1 MTDRLTIFQRIE
13 RGEILTDADFAKCN
27 GVANIA
33 RKYYRQKQD
42 GIPAHKRA
50 EVLVEAKF
58 TESDIHAIMS
68 EPEQQSDD
76 SDRFREKYLK
86 HLFSAKDTLKP
97 LPPID
102 WAINEVIAFGG
113 LMGVFGKPGSK
124 KSFLMLSLAVHMATG
139 RQWLDYRV
147 KQCPVLWIDEDSGKN
162 RTWRRLQL
170 AQRGIE
176 ITDQDTEIPMNIISL
191 AGVNIVDPQGASDLE
206 RLILHTSAK
215 FVVIDTL
222 ADVCIGAAIISPDDM
237 QEPLRQLRQIAERT
251 GALICFIYHTN
262 KAGDFLGAINI
273 SGKVD
278 LLLQIESASDSDIIK
293 CESVKSR
300 DTGAIK
306 FAAQSRLGDGF
317 FYLVDCDRTALD
329 AAARIKQMTGANKFV
344 YEYLNSNG
352 KSSIDDMLADT
363 ELHKRGA
370 IERAINRLIEDGIIE
385 RLDGGKRGIKGM
397 YGVKST

>member
-1 MTDRLTIFQRIE
+1 MTDRLTIFQRID
-13 RGEILTDADFAKCN
+13 RGEILTDADFAMCN

-33 RKYYRQKQD
+33 REFYRQKQI

-50 EVLVEAKF
+50 EILVKAKF
-58 TESDIHAIMS
+58 TERDIHTIMGETES
-68 EPEQQSDD
+68 TSDD
-76 SDRFREKYLK
+76 GDRFKEKYLK

-102 WAINEVIAFGG
+102 WAINDVIAFGG
-113 LMGVFGKPGSK
+113 LMGIFGKPGSK

-139 RQWLDYRV
+139 RKWLDYDV

-176 ITDQDTEIPMNIISL
+176 ITDENTDLPMSIISL

-206 RLILHTSAK
+206 RLILHTGAK

-251 GALICFIYHTN
+251 GALICFIHHTN

-293 CESVKSR
+293 VESVKSR

-329 AAARIKQMTGANKFV
+329 AAARIKEMTGTHKHV
-344 YEYLNSNG
+344 YEFLKQNGASEIEAMIDELN
-352 KSSIDDMLADT
+352 
-363 ELHKRGA
+363 KRPA
-370 IERAINRLIEDGIIE
+370 IEKAIQRLSNEKMIQ
-385 RLDGGKRGIKGM
+385 RVNKGGRGIKGK
-397 YGVKST
+397 YAAIQE